1 MSAFCRYTR
10 GLKLLR
16 ALGMD
21 SIDLNL
27 GMSSEIYA
35 MKKAMETQDQGFA
48 KFLDNTQQ
56 SSTADSFSSSS
67 SIGLGQTIDIRG

>member
-1 MSAFCRYTR
+1 
-10 GLKLLR
+10 
-16 ALGMD
+16 MD

-56 SSTADSFSSSS
+56 SSTTDSFSSSS